1 MKPLVIIIFI
11 SLMLFSCGISHQII
25 SLPKNRYKIQ
35 ITGKNSLGK
44 PTQDLDS
51 FFRKKAHE
59 TCKGYKIVSVD
70 SAMPPDKKYTTKTWI
85 IECPDEK
92 SAEEP
97 KGTVPAQPKEE
108 RTAPIRP
115 KEERTALTQP
125 EPEWSYRGGLAI
137 IVKNYEVVQKCR
149 GYGEGPAKGSK
160 LVYVWVTIRN
170 VSDDIVELPSFF
182 LELEGLKESSK
193 SFGGKVCRYDEKALG
208 NACWE
213 WHGKLDPGVICEGWE
228 LFEVPERMQI
238 EGRHVKVSVSS
249 FGKTAYEVGR
259 WRLEGN

>member
-1 MKPLVIIIFI
+1 MKPLVIIILI

-44 PTQDLDS
+44 PSQDLDS
-51 FFRKKAHE
+51 LFKKKADE
-59 TCKGYKIVSVD
+59 TCKNYKTVSID
-70 SAMPPDKKYTTKTWI
+70 SAISPDRRYTTKTWI
-85 IECPDEK
+85 IECPDK
-92 SAEEP
+92 KFSEEP
-97 KGTVPAQPKEE
+97 KRTAPAQPKEE

-115 KEERTALTQP
+115 NEERIALTQP
-125 EPEWSYRGGLAI
+125 EAEWSYWDGLAI
-137 IVKNYEVVQKCR
+137 IVKNYEVVLTCR
-149 GYGEGPAKGSK
+149 GYGEGPAQGAK
-160 LVYVWVTIRN
+160 LVYVWIAIRN
-170 VSDDIVELPSFF
+170 VSDDIVKLPSFF

-213 WHGKLDPGVICEGWE
+213 WHGKLDPGVMCEGWE
-228 LFEVPERMQI
+228 LFEVPEKMQI
-238 EGRHVKVSVSS
+238 EGRHVRVSVSL
-249 FGKTAYEVGR
+249 FGKTATEVGK